1 MMEAPGPAI
10 MAASHGP
17 ELYSFEHCMESPFIY
32 RFDGFTLDAATRRLR
47 RGEEELPLEPK
58 SFRLLEFLIENRDR
72 VLGKEEIFRVVWR
85 ETSVTDNALTR
96 AIAQIRKTLED
107 DPRQPRF
114 IETLPTVGY
123 RFIGKLSTEEPP
135 PSAKPMPRK
144 LPQILV
150 WAAIALTVLAATGLA
165 GWRFWPRPSVRVV
178 STPVPLT
185 TYRGNEEAPSFSPDG
200 SQVAF
205 QWDGEKQSKF
215 DIYVKA
221 LGPDAV
227 PLQLTS
233 DPLPDKMPSWS
244 PDGSTIA
251 FLRIMAPGEGELILI
266 PALGGPER
274 RLARIPMSDDPVW
287 QSTGDAPAWSP
298 NGRWLIVPELVKQ
311 HTFLFRV
318 SVETGDQE
326 QITEPGLELDDNSPA
341 ISPDGKTLLFNRRP
355 TFYAYGTLYT
365 VRLDENAKPVEV
377 PKPIA
382 SHGISVSGAAWMA
395 NGREVVAVTPSG
407 LYRVPVEGGGEA
419 QPVPGT
425 GRETRDVAV
434 SRQGNRLAYAVVHGD
449 ANIWR
454 IDLSARK
461 LKPERLIASTFR
473 DVSPRYSPDGR
484 RIAFQ
489 STRGEGRSQVWLGDA
504 EARQVQQLTFV
515 KQGLAGAPHWSP
527 DGRTL
532 EFDSNVTGSYQVY
545 TMDAGG
551 GRMNQLTSGKF
562 DNFGAS
568 WSRDGR
574 TLYFTSN
581 RTGRAEVWKM
591 PAAGGTTV
599 QVVTHNGAEFG
610 IESEDGKTLYFTRI
624 LRADS
629 GSIWRM
635 PIAGG
640 PEEQLADSLYRV
652 NYAVAKRGIYYMTHA
667 DESGNCM
674 LKLYD
679 FATGT
684 TSTVLPMGHPEF
696 GLDVSP
702 DGRYLVY
709 AQLDDPAS
717 DLMLVE
723 NFR

>member
-1 MMEAPGPAI
+1 
-10 MAASHGP
+10 
-17 ELYSFEHCMESPFIY
+17 MESPLIY
-32 RFDGFTLDAATRRLR
+32 RFNGFTLDGATRRLR
-47 RGEEELPLEPK
+47 RGVEELSLEPK

-72 VLGKEEIFRVVWR
+72 VLGKEEIFRAVWN

-96 AIAQIRKTLED
+96 AIAQIRKALED

-123 RFIGKLSTEEPP
+123 RFIGKLTAVEPP
-135 PSAKPMPRK
+135 RSAKPQPRK
-144 LPQILV
+144 SPRIPV
-150 WAAIALTVLAATGLA
+150 WAAIALAVLTATGLA
-165 GWRFWPRPSVRVV
+165 AWRFWPRPSAPAV

-205 QWDGEKQSKF
+205 EWDGEKQDNF

-221 LGPDAV
+221 IGPDAV
-227 PLQLTS
+227 PLRLTTN
-233 DPLPDKMPSWS
+233 PLPDEMPSWS

-251 FLRIMAPGEGELILI
+251 FLRIMAPGQGELILI

-274 RLARIPMSDDPVW
+274 KLTRVPITDDPLW
-287 QSTGDAPAWSP
+287 DSTGGASAWST
-298 NGRWLIVPELVKQ
+298 NGKWLIVPELVKQ
-311 HTFLFRV
+311 HSALFRV
-318 SVETGDQE
+318 SVETGEQE
-326 QITEPGLELDDNSPA
+326 QITTPDLDLDDKFPA
-341 ISPDGKTLLFNRRP
+341 ISPDGKTLLFDRKP
-355 TFYAYGTLYT
+355 TFYVYGTLYT
-365 VRLDENAKPVEV
+365 VGLDENAKPIEV

-382 SHGISVSGAAWMA
+382 SQGLLVLAADWMA
-395 NGREVVAVTPSG
+395 DGREVVAVTRSG
-407 LYRVPVEGGGEA
+407 LYRVPVRGGGEA

-425 GRETRDVAV
+425 GSDIQGVAV
-434 SRQGNRLAYAVVHGD
+434 SRHGDRLAYAVVHGD

-454 IDLSARK
+454 IDLSARE

-473 DVSPRYSPDGR
+473 DVYPKYSPDGSQ
-484 RIAFQ
+484 IAFQ
-489 STRGEGRSQVWLGDA
+489 STRGGGRNQVWLADA
-504 EARQVQQLTFV
+504 EGKQARQLTV
-515 KQGLAGAPHWSP
+515 VEHGLAGSPHWSP
-527 DGRTL
+527 DGRML
-532 EFDSNVTGSYQVY
+532 ELDSNTTGNYQIY
-545 TMDAGG
+545 TMNPDGG
-551 GRMNQLTSGKF
+551 KMNQLTSGRF
-562 DNFGAS
+562 ENFGAS

-574 TLYFTSN
+574 SMYFTST
-581 RTGRAEVWKM
+581 RTGRTEVWKM
-591 PAAGGTTV
+591 PAGGGTAV
-599 QVVTHNGAEFG
+599 QVTHNGGEAG

-635 PIAGG
+635 PVVGG

-652 NYAVAKRGIYYMTHA
+652 NYAVTKRGIYYMAHA

-674 LKLYD
+674 LKFYD
-679 FATGT
+679 FATGA
-684 TSTVLPMGHPEF
+684 TSPVLAMGRPEF

-709 AQLDDPAS
+709 AQLDDPTS
-717 DLMLVE
+717 GLMLVE

>member
-1 MMEAPGPAI
+1 
-10 MAASHGP
+10 
-17 ELYSFEHCMESPFIY
+17 MESPLIY
-32 RFDGFTLDAATRRLR
+32 RFDGFTLDGATRRLR
-47 RGEEELPLEPK
+47 RGEEELSLEPK

-72 VLGKEEIFRVVWR
+72 VLGKEEIFQVVWN

-96 AIAQIRKTLED
+96 AVAQIRKALED

-123 RFIGKLSTEEPP
+123 RFIGKLTTEEPP
-135 PSAKPMPRK
+135 PSAKPMARKSPRI
-144 LPQILV
+144 PV
-150 WAAIALTVLAATGLA
+150 WAVIALAVLTATGLA
-165 GWRFWPRPSVRVV
+165 AWRFWPRPSVRVV
-178 STPVPLT
+178 LTPVPLT

-205 QWDGEKQSKF
+205 QWDGEKQDNF

-221 LGPDAV
+221 MGPDAV
-227 PLQLTS
+227 PLRLTT
-233 DPLPDKMPSWS
+233 DPLPDRMPSWS

-251 FLRIMAPGEGELILI
+251 FLRIMAPGQGELILI

-274 RLARIPMSDDPVW
+274 RLARIPLDPVW
-287 QSTGDAPAWSP
+287 QSAGGAPAWSL
-298 NGRWLIVPELVKQ
+298 NGKWLIVPELVQQ
-311 HTFLFRV
+311 HTVLFRV
-318 SVETGDQE
+318 SVETGERE
-326 QITEPGLELDDNSPA
+326 QITEPGLELDDRFPA
-341 ISPDGKTLLFNRRP
+341 ISSDGTTLLFNRRP
-355 TFYAYGTLYT
+355 TFYANGTLYT

-382 SHGISVSGAAWMA
+382 TQGPPVLAAAWMA
-395 NGREVVAVTPSG
+395 NGREVVAATRSG
-407 LYRVPVEGGGEA
+407 LYRIPALGGGEA
-419 QPVPGT
+419 QPIPGT
-425 GRETRDVAV
+425 GSEIQGVAV
-434 SRQGNRLAYAVVHGD
+434 SRQGDRLAYAVVHGD

-454 IDLSARK
+454 VDLSARQP
-461 LKPERLIASTFR
+461 KPERLIASTYR
-473 DVSPRYSPDGR
+473 DVYPKYSPDGR
-484 RIAFQ
+484 QIAFQ
-489 STRGEGRSQVWLGDA
+489 SMRGGGRSQVWLDDA
-504 EARQVQQLTFV
+504 EGRQARQLTFV
-515 KQGLAGAPHWSP
+515 KNGLAGAPHWSP
-527 DGRTL
+527 DGHTL
-532 EFDSNVTGSYQVY
+532 EMDSNATGSYQVY
-545 TMDAGG
+545 TMDADG
-551 GRMNQLTSGKF
+551 GRMNQLTNGRF
-562 DNFGAS
+562 DNFLAS

-574 TLYFTSN
+574 SLYFTST
-581 RTGRAEVWKM
+581 RTGRTEIWKM
-591 PAAGGTTV
+591 PASGGTAV
-599 QVVTHNGAEFG
+599 QVTHNGGEAG

-640 PEEQLADSLYRV
+640 PEEQLANSLYRV
-652 NYAVAKRGIYYMTHA
+652 NCAVAKRGIYYMTQA
-667 DESGNCM
+667 DEAGNST

-684 TSTVLPMGHPEF
+684 TRTVLPMGHPEF

-717 DLMLVE
+717 GLMLIE

>member
-1 MMEAPGPAI
+1 
-10 MAASHGP
+10 
-17 ELYSFEHCMESPFIY
+17 
-32 RFDGFTLDAATRRLR
+32 
-47 RGEEELPLEPK
+47 
-58 SFRLLEFLIENRDR
+58 
-72 VLGKEEIFRVVWR
+72 
-85 ETSVTDNALTR
+85 
-96 AIAQIRKTLED
+96 
-107 DPRQPRF
+107 
-114 IETLPTVGY
+114 
-123 RFIGKLSTEEPP
+123 
-135 PSAKPMPRK
+135 
-144 LPQILV
+144 
-150 WAAIALTVLAATGLA
+150 
-165 GWRFWPRPSVRVV
+165 
-178 STPVPLT
+178 VPLT
-185 TYRGNEEAPSFSPDG
+185 TYLGNEEAPSFSPDG

-205 QWDGEKQSKF
+205 QWDGEKQNKF

-227 PLQLTS
+227 PLRLTT

-274 RLARIPMSDDPVW
+274 RLAQIPMSDDPVW
-287 QSTGDAPAWSP
+287 QSTGDVPAWSP
-298 NGRWLIVPELVKQ
+298 NGRWLIVPELEKQ
-311 HTFLFRV
+311 RTFLFRV

-341 ISPDGKTLLFNRRP
+341 ISPNGKTLLFNRRP

-382 SHGISVSGAAWMA
+382 SQGLPIAGAAWMA

-407 LYRVPVEGGGEA
+407 LYRIPVQGGGEA

-425 GRETRDVAV
+425 GSEIQGVAV
-434 SRQGNRLAYAVVHGD
+434 SRQGDRLAYAVVHGD

-454 IDLSARK
+454 IDLRAKK

-473 DVSPRYSPDGR
+473 DVYPRYSPDGSQ
-484 RIAFQ
+484 IAFQ
-489 STRGEGRSQVWLGDA
+489 SMRGGGRSQVWLGDA
-504 EARQVQQLTFV
+504 EARHVRQLTFV
-515 KQGLAGAPHWSP
+515 KQGLAGSPHWSP

-532 EFDSNVTGSYQVY
+532 EMDSNVTGSYQVY
-545 TMDAGG
+545 TMDADG

-591 PAAGGTTV
+591 PTAGGMAV
-599 QVVTHNGAEFG
+599 QVTHNGGEFG

-684 TSTVLPMGHPEF
+684 TSTVLPMGRPEF

>member
-1 MMEAPGPAI
+1 
-10 MAASHGP
+10 
-17 ELYSFEHCMESPFIY
+17 MESPLIY

-47 RGEEELPLEPK
+47 RGDEELSLEPK
-58 SFRLLEFLIENRDR
+58 SFRLLEFLIQNRDR
-72 VLGKEEIFRVVWR
+72 VLTKEEIFGVVWNQ
-85 ETSVTDNALTR
+85 TSVTDNALTR
-96 AIAQIRKTLED
+96 AIAQIRKALED

-114 IETLPTVGY
+114 IETLPTFGY
-123 RFIGKLSTEEPP
+123 RFIGKLTVLEPT
-135 PSAKPMPRK
+135 PSAKPLPRK
-144 LPQILV
+144 LPRIPV
-150 WAAIALTVLAATGLA
+150 WAALALAVLTATGLA
-165 GWRFWPRPSVRVV
+165 AWRFWPRPSVPAV

-205 QWDGEKQSKF
+205 EWDGEKQDNF

-221 LGPDAV
+221 IGPDAV
-227 PLQLTS
+227 PLRLTTN
-233 DPLPDKMPSWS
+233 PLPDERPSWS

-251 FLRIMAPGEGELILI
+251 FLRIMAPGEAELMLI

-274 RLARIPMSDDPVW
+274 SLARIPISDDPVW
-287 QSTGDAPAWSP
+287 RSTEGASAWSL
-298 NGRWLIVPELVKQ
+298 NGKWLILPELVQQ
-311 HTFLFRV
+311 HTALFRV

-326 QITEPGLELDDNSPA
+326 QITEPGLELEDKFPA
-341 ISPDGKTLLFNRRP
+341 ISPDGNTLLFNRRP
-355 TFYAYGTLYT
+355 PFYADGTLYT
-365 VRLDENAKPVEV
+365 VRLDENAKPAGV

-382 SHGISVSGAAWMA
+382 SQGLLFLAADWMA
-395 NGREVVAVTPSG
+395 DGREVVAATRSG
-407 LYRVPVEGGGEA
+407 LYRIPVRGGGEA
-419 QPVPGT
+419 KPVPGT
-425 GRETRDVAV
+425 GSGIQGLAV
-434 SRQGNRLAYAVVHGD
+434 SRHGDRLAYAMVHGD

-454 IDLSARK
+454 IDLSARV

-473 DVSPRYSPDGR
+473 DVYPKYSPDGSQ
-484 RIAFQ
+484 IAFQ
-489 STRGEGRSQVWLGDA
+489 SMRGGGRSQVWLGDA
-504 EARQVQQLTFV
+504 EGKQARQLTAV
-515 KQGLAGAPHWSP
+515 ERGLAGSPHWSP

-532 EFDSNVTGSYQVY
+532 EVDSNTTGNYQVY
-545 TMDAGG
+545 TMDVNG
-551 GRMNQLTSGKF
+551 GRMNQLTNGRF
-562 DNFGAS
+562 DNFLAS

-574 TLYFTSN
+574 SMYFTST

-591 PAAGGTTV
+591 PTDGGAAV
-599 QVVTHNGAEFG
+599 QVTHNGGEAG
-610 IESEDGKTLYFTRI
+610 TESEDGKTLYFTRT

-635 PIAGG
+635 PVVGG

-652 NYAVAKRGIYYMTHA
+652 NYAVAKRGIYYMTDA

-679 FATGT
+679 FATGA
-684 TSTVLPMGHPEF
+684 TSTVLAMGRPEF

-717 DLMLVE
+717 GLMLIE

>member
-1 MMEAPGPAI
+1 
-10 MAASHGP
+10 
-17 ELYSFEHCMESPFIY
+17 MESAPIY
-32 RFDGFTLDAATRRLR
+32 RFDGITLDAAARRLR

-72 VLGKEEIFRVVWR
+72 VLGKEEIFRVVWN
-85 ETSVTDNALTR
+85 ETSVSDNALTR
-96 AIAQIRKTLED
+96 AIAQIRKALED

-123 RFIGKLSTEEPP
+123 RFIGKLITEEAPP
-135 PSAKPMPRK
+135 AAQPMPRK
-144 LPQILV
+144 LPGIAV
-150 WAAIALTVLAATGLA
+150 WGVIALVVLAAVGLA
-165 GWRFWPRPSVRVV
+165 WRFWPRPPVQAVFM
-178 STPVPLT
+178 PVPLT
-185 TYRGNEEAPSFSPDG
+185 TYQGNEAEPSFSPDG

-205 QWDGEKQSKF
+205 EWDGEKEDNF
-215 DIYVKA
+215 DIYVKGM
-221 LGPDAV
+221 GPDAV
-227 PLQLTS
+227 PLRLTS
-233 DPLPDKMPSWS
+233 DPLPDRMPSWS

-251 FLRIMAPGEGELILI
+251 FLRMVAPGEGELILI

-274 RLARIPMSDDPVW
+274 RVARMPIWDDELWRASGGV
-287 QSTGDAPAWSP
+287 PAWSA
-298 NGRWLIVPELVKQ
+298 NGKWLIVPELVKQ
-311 HTFLFRV
+311 RTALFRV

-326 QITEPGLELDDNSPA
+326 QITQPGYELDDRYPA
-341 ISPDGKTLLFNRRP
+341 ISPDGKTLLFNRKP
-355 TFYAYGTLYT
+355 TFYGYGTLYT
-365 VRLDENAKPVEV
+365 VGMDENAKPVEA
-377 PKPIA
+377 PKPMA
-382 SHGISVSGAAWMA
+382 SQGLPAGGVAWMA
-395 NGREVVAVTPSG
+395 WMADGTEVVAGTSSG
-407 LYRVPVEGGGEA
+407 LYRIPVQSGEA
-419 QPVPGT
+419 EPVPGI
-425 GRETRDVAV
+425 GSEIRGVAV
-434 SRQGNRLAYAVVHGD
+434 SRQGNRLAYSAVHGD

-454 IDLSARK
+454 IDLNAK
-461 LKPERLIASTFR
+461 ELKPERLIASTFR
-473 DVSPRYSPDGR
+473 DVAPRYSPDGS

-489 STRGEGRSQVWLGDA
+489 SMRGGGNQVWMGDA
-504 EARQVQQLTFV
+504 EGGQARQLTFV
-515 KQGLAGAPHWSP
+515 KHGLAGSPHWSP

-532 EFDSNVTGSYQVY
+532 TVDSNTTGSYQIY
-545 TMDAGG
+545 TMDAEG
-551 GRMNQLTSGKF
+551 GRMNQLTSGRF
-562 DNFGAS
+562 DNFGAK

-574 TLYFTSN
+574 SLYFTST
-581 RTGRAEVWKM
+581 RTGRTEVWKM
-591 PAAGGTTV
+591 PAGGGAAV
-599 QVVTHNGAEFG
+599 QVTHNGGEFG

-640 PEEQLADSLYRV
+640 PEEQLSDSLYRV

-667 DESGNCM
+667 GESGNSV

-684 TSTVLPMGHPEF
+684 TSTVLAMGRPEF